1 MSPQLGFRH
10 HWVSV
15 IMILQGLTPK
25 LCPQRGEIVLTNQ
38 WTSLGRVGRTS
49 STGSTW
55 IEKGCRPTW
64 ALVLAVVSL
73 HEALSP

>member
-1 MSPQLGFRH
+1 MSPLLGFRH

-15 IMILQGLTPK
+15 IMILQGMTPK
-25 LCPQRGEIVLTNQ
+25 LCPQKGEIVLTNQ

-49 STGSTW
+49 NAGSTRR
-55 IEKGCRPTW
+55 EKGCRSTW

-73 HEALSP
+73 HEAVAP